1 MPPFPQGEA
10 QALCLA
16 FFAAHDVFRADE
28 FRAYLAQHGVRGAR
42 TWLRHYG
49 QERQLWPIRP
59 GLYASVRPRRTPAKT
74 SWKPLSYPPGVPE
87 WAPAVRARLVA
98 SKIAKDAVLSHHT
111 ALESHGCAHNV
122 WFHIIYTARHP
133 CPPVR
138 LRGALV
144 RGTRTPASLLAQGA
158 MQYET
163 QMVDAFKQRIT
174 TIERTLVDILD
185 RPYLCGGW
193 DEIGWAYAN
202 AAGIDEV
209 CLPRVIDY
217 ALRLAHPFTC
227 VKVGYFLELYQDDFN
242 LDHSLLEPLRAF
254 RPIRAR
260 ALDSAACER
269 AAFVA
274 LDPAWN
280 LRVPLAVRNRTWE
293 EY

>member
-1 MPPFPQGEA
+1 MPPFPQDEA

-28 FRAYLAQHGVRGAR
+28 FGAYLAQHGVRGAR

-59 GLYASVRPRRTPAKT
+59 GLYASVRPRRTPVRT
-74 SWKPLSYPPGVPE
+74 SWKPLPYPPGVPE

-111 ALESHGCAHNV
+111 ALESYGCAHNA

-144 RGTRTPASLLAQGA
+144 RGTRTPATLLARGA

-163 QMVDAFKQRIT
+163 QVVGPFKQRIT

-193 DEIGWAYAN
+193 DEMGWAYAN
-202 AAGIDEV
+202 AAGVDEV

-227 VKVGYFLELYQDDFN
+227 VKVGYCLDLYQADFN
-242 LDHSLLEPLRAF
+242 LEPSLLAPLRAF
-254 RPIRAR
+254 RPIRTR
-260 ALDSAACER
+260 ALDSAACKR
-269 AAFVA
+269 GAPVA
-274 LDPAWN
+274 HDPAWN
-280 LRVPLAVRNRTWE
+280 LWMPLAVRNRTWE